1 MEQALGFGVAM
12 KWWYGHSQWQSQ
24 EHGAKENLLVNF

>member
-12 KWWYGHSQWQSQ
+12 KWRYDHAQGWGQ
-24 EHGAKENLLVNF
+24 EHKIKENLLVNC